1 MMIPAGPP
9 DNICLT
15 PGNYF
20 EYNTT
25 IIHVFKLYSGKKSNL
40 KFKFLEII
48 NVFFNSLIAL
58 CQ

>member
-25 IIHVFKLYSGKKSNL
+25 IIHVFKLYSGKKVIL
-40 KFKFLEII
+40 
-48 NVFFNSLIAL
+48 SLNF
-58 CQ
+58 